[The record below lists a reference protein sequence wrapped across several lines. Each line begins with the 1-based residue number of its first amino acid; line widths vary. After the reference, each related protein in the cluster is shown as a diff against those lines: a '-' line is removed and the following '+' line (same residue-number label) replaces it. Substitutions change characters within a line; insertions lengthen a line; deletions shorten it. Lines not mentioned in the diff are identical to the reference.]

1 MVLFAGCLFESVC
14 RLRKEGWG
22 WLCGAQGLTTGT
34 DCGRPN
40 LNQGFVKT
48 QKRRQLVH
56 SRVCEGQKTRFAR
69 HTVPQVQLT
78 VSSCVAQ
85 WTILETLKNA
95 PVSFQSLTCRC
106 LSVASSQKIQSNL
119 ERCNSETFQKQN
131 GNGSRF
137 GQQISPQ
144 HSHQRE
150 LALNRW
156 QLVS

>member
-1 MVLFAGCLFESVC
+1 MRFPSHAWSVRGLVSVVLFAGCLFESVC

-69 HTVPQVQLT
+69 HTVPAGAVNRQFMCGSVDHPRNIEKCPGVL
-78 VSSCVAQ
+78 SKSYLSLPFSCEQ
-85 WTILETLKNA
+85 PKDTEQ
-95 PVSFQSLTCRC
+95 P
-106 LSVASSQKIQSNL
+106 
-119 ERCNSETFQKQN
+119 
-131 GNGSRF
+131 
-137 GQQISPQ
+137 
-144 HSHQRE
+144 
-150 LALNRW
+150 
-156 QLVS
+156 